1 MPFPW
6 KKVKS
11 ARISRLVND
20 HLHIS
25 QKRRDGS
32 SLVVETGFPTSLIDL
47 FIKNREK
54 LKKPSKKKRGV
65 YDPAIEGSPIYCPPP
80 PPSPVGSPPPQ
91 RVSPIPPP
99 PIEIRAAA
107 EVVEERGGAESGGEA
122 RERDV
127 NGVLLMI
134 FRIFTVVV
142 LGFSTKRLA
151 LGITISAALLLLL
164 EYAGK
169 RRRRLSTAAP
179 PIARID
185 SRLLIQEIQVLNS
198 PEIQPEK
205 EITEGKP
212 EFQEIEAVEMA
223 MKVEEELPLSKKSRK
238 AKITSKIRK
247 IVLIPKKFR
256 GAKKDHRDGIAE
268 ESDNGSIASSVS
280 DQREEDVR
288 TSICSAIEE
297 TEAKMDE
304 EEEKGEDKVDTVAAR
319 RYMVLCLIVLAG
331 LIGGRPFALVLTL
344 LWLLVLKVMMWFN
357 VKSS

>member
-54 LKKPSKKKRGV
+54 LKKPSKKKRPVNDDV
-65 YDPAIEGSPIYCPPP
+65 YDPAIEGSPIHCPPP
-80 PPSPVGSPPPQ
+80 PPSPVGSPPRQ
-91 RVSPIPPP
+91 
-99 PIEIRAAA
+99 IETRAAA
-107 EVVEERGGAESGGEA
+107 ADVEERGGGSGGAEA
-122 RERDV
+122 RDRDV
-127 NGVLLMI
+127 NGALLMV
-134 FRIFTVVV
+134 FKIFTVVV

-151 LGITISAALLLLL
+151 IGITLSAALLLLL

-169 RRRRLSTAAP
+169 HSRRLSTAAT
-179 PIARID
+179 PIVRIG
-185 SRLLIQEIQVLNS
+185 SRLLSYNKELPVQEILVLQS

-205 EITEGKP
+205 EITEERP
-212 EFQEIEAVEMA
+212 EFEEIEVVEMA
-223 MKVEEELPLSKKSRK
+223 MKTKEEYSISKKSRK
-238 AKITSKIRK
+238 TKITSKIRK
-247 IVLIPKKFR
+247 FVLIPKKFR
-256 GAKKDHRDGIAE
+256 GAKKDQHSAIPKDE
-268 ESDNGSIASSVS
+268 ESENGSISIASPVS
-280 DQREEDVR
+280 DHREEDLR
-288 TSICSAIEE
+288 TSVVIEE
-297 TEAKMDE
+297 AEPKID
-304 EEEKGEDKVDTVAAR
+304 EDKVDSAAAR
-319 RYMVLCLIVLAG
+319 RYMVLCLFVLAG

-344 LWLLVLKVMMWFN
+344 LWLLVLKVTMWFN